1 MPKTACCKQVFFP
14 DRANIQQDSS
24 ADGNPKEDFS
34 GENFKTRIP
43 GRLISTSGDET
54 FRGRQL
60 EAHVAYVFE
69 CRYVAG
75 VLPNMR
81 LVMAGGLFD
90 GLILNI
96 AYVKVVR
103 EPGQIP
109 MLWLYCREK
118 VVL

>member
-1 MPKTACCKQVFFP
+1 MPKTACCKQTYFP

-24 ADGNPKEDFS
+24 ADGNPAEDFS
-34 GENFKTRIP
+34 GENFKTRLP

-60 EAHVAYVFE
+60 EAGIVCVYE

-81 LVMAGGLFD
+81 LVMVGGIHD
-90 GLILNI
+90 GRILNI
-96 AYVKVVR
+96 AYVNVIR
-103 EPGQIP
+103 APGQIP
-109 MLWLYCREK
+109 MLQLKCREK